1 MAKMVKKAKVATS
14 ALYVEVRFRRP
25 RFIPSADM
33 YSVTDVSLSICAGMD
48 NVPWLD
54 YPLTLDSLFV
64 FSSNKT
70 MKYVLDAVTLSE
82 IAFGTQKLKVS
93 KFQKQ
98 IFLFSFEPKTEQKLF
113 FDFCPKDLKW
123 VK

>member
-1 MAKMVKKAKVATS
+1 MTKMVKKAKVATTS

-25 RFIPSADM
+25 RYILSVDM
-33 YSVTDVSLSICAGMD
+33 YSVTDVLLSICAGMA

-70 MKYVLDAVTLSE
+70 MKYVL
-82 IAFGTQKLKVS
+82 KV
-93 KFQKQ
+93 
-98 IFLFSFEPKTEQKLF
+98 I
-113 FDFCPKDLKW
+113 
-123 VK
+123 